1 MDHQNKIRQLCK
13 NSNHVLKLQIDEN
26 IKELLLK
33 ELKVKQ
39 KILNKQMNKSKLR
52 KKNYIEHRSRNFNM
66 KVVYLHV
73 FLVIIYFKYFIL
85 KCS

>member
-1 MDHQNKIRQLCK
+1 MDHKNKISKLCK

-39 KILNKQMNKSKLR
+39 NILNKQMNKSKIR
-52 KKNYIEHRSRNFNM
+52 KK
-66 KVVYLHV
+66 KLH
-73 FLVIIYFKYFIL
+73 
-85 KCS
+85 

>member
-1 MDHQNKIRQLCK
+1 MLMFEPLFLSFLFLLLLFTNWISIKMDHKNKISKLCK

-26 IKELLLK
+26 IKELSLK

-52 KKNYIEHRSRNFNM
+52 KK
-66 KVVYLHV
+66 KLH
-73 FLVIIYFKYFIL
+73 
-85 KCS
+85 

>member
-1 MDHQNKIRQLCK
+1 MLMFEPLLLSFLFLLLSFTNWISIKMDHKNKISKLCK

-26 IKELLLK
+26 IMELLLK

-52 KKNYIEHRSRNFNM
+52 KK
-66 KVVYLHV
+66 KLH
-73 FLVIIYFKYFIL
+73 
-85 KCS
+85 

>member
-1 MDHQNKIRQLCK
+1 MLMFEPLFLSFLLLSFTNWISIKMDHQNKISKLCK

-26 IKELLLK
+26 IK

-52 KKNYIEHRSRNFNM
+52 KKN
-66 KVVYLHV
+66 LH
-73 FLVIIYFKYFIL
+73 
-85 KCS
+85 

>member
-1 MDHQNKIRQLCK
+1 MLMFEPLFLSFLFLLLSFTSWISIKMDYQNKISKLCK

-52 KKNYIEHRSRNFNM
+52 KK
-66 KVVYLHV
+66 KLH
-73 FLVIIYFKYFIL
+73 
-85 KCS
+85 